1 MKCDFTSKEFAKE
14 AAKVLSP
21 LRNSNLDPKQVKQKI
36 LDAIVPLAQ
45 SMGIDSNYHLK
56 DALDIL
62 QTKILKKNTEKYK
75 LGFNEEVIPSTNQIK
90 GALLAWKKQEKSNK
104 ENTTSEKL
112 NKYVESFKEDPYS
125 IFGKAFYAKQRAV
138 QQANS
143 VCVHSILFNKEDGV
157 LNSEDDINFAIES
170 QQENLLKI
178 LLDYLESRGIT
189 GLPQNLYDK
198 YGHYTGILETMSVQ
212 FWVDSISE
220 DQLAKAYL
228 DKDYKFLDAFNAYVI
243 LNNFDTILQDTFG
256 KAISID
262 PDKDKFTLYK
272 YKILGGS
279 NVYTTWRTN
288 EEIDLS
294 KEINNI
300 SQAIVNSIPYINT
313 NGTSSERNIKFNEF
327 CYIVTKIKDL
337 GLNAKQDY
345 IMNFEGGYLNDPI
358 SQETQNLLQGKS
370 FLSVLST
377 IRENPQKYLP
387 AIFEVLN
394 NQTFINKLKEVGF
407 ISAETFSSLD
417 EGLMYSIYKGLF
429 DYSNDSSLFKIQHK
443 GNGFDGVNYY
453 SFIAQTI
460 DSIYKAGFM
469 QYIINTD
476 GTISCRNMYDQSI
489 SNIEWNIK
497 DSINSIHSNLIIT
510 DDKFEEIRQKYNIQ
524 ANNLETPTEL
534 SLILD
539 YNGVPLEVKYN
550 LVKEEI
556 SYFINNTEITAFQ
569 FEPVAQFIQDM
580 LKQNLNFDLEY
591 LEQFKFLEGEGAD
604 YTKDLL
610 NLSTRVL
617 FNQFIQFKYL
627 NNLSP
632 TDAKAKLKNLFP
644 SEKKALP
651 RFNTKLNQ
659 INLVTDADSN
669 TITTLAQAKAVVTGR
684 LTSSQVLDSE
694 GNALASSTL
703 SRLISTLPYQ
713 IDQQT
718 LNFNSAASEFS
729 LWKTGIFKGIFQLK
743 EIKDNTK
750 GKSKQQTKFSVGEM
764 VQATAFTDFVLG
776 LLSPDTNKSPLG
788 NGLVTFYPSENSDKT
803 YVGRMLIDLKNLKIG
818 EQTLYSL
825 VLQNK
830 VNDFIPQI
838 CEELGKF
845 YQKVF
850 DNINTEWSR
859 VSNLLTDFVI
869 NYNNNLQATQT
880 QFNIEEFIPEG
891 DIAYGQW
898 EYLNLVANKVG
909 MTSQQLL
916 NQLTTEY
923 NNSNPQNPIVLIDQ
937 VHYSIDK
944 NGNFVTNASLLENL
958 NRFKDPYVFQ
968 SFIQTQEVDILKSL
982 LKENLHIEANDKIKE
997 LLGPELSKEWI
1008 DSYTNEIILAKEYFY
1023 DFDFNT
1029 EEDNIQEFSIR
1040 RSQDINTW
1048 DLNSMHGFI
1057 LNPILHNYNLLNY
1070 FFTQE
1075 FMNSS
1080 VGAYYGH
1087 PAKGSFDEKSRKN
1100 AQDKRNVSMTA
1111 AMHPFVQNLING
1123 TPKEINVAVVP
1134 DPEDTMQTIS
1144 GDVYSINPTD
1154 GATYESPFFS
1164 RLENNSLCGARV
1176 GNIKKTFFHFY
1187 NEKTGTG
1194 GIIKTA
1200 SFPLTNYYIR
1210 RSKFYQTM
1218 MQNMTDH
1225 IWRDKNGEIL
1235 ADFNIL
1241 KDYNG
1246 NNINIKSS
1254 GENGK
1259 CFYKDT
1265 NGNHFAINDIQYN
1278 SNNDYIISVFQTDM
1292 NGNDSNEI
1300 LYKDSNG
1307 NLYREENES
1316 YINIKTGEILSQK
1329 PVVHIDTNYKLW
1341 KALGG
1346 EKFEILR
1353 NGELIY
1359 SEDNLDIVTNIIN
1372 KAAIKRPNVS
1382 VVRFQEDIYQPL
1394 KQADIQIMPTMGAIK
1409 QGAANINPQSV
1420 YTETGK
1426 TNFFKIKLNQ
1436 AGIQLDKEHNA
1447 DGEDLSIMTQVL
1459 SACAARG
1466 YSQEQTQ
1473 QLYNAL
1479 ASLAR
1484 TAIKEYQDAF
1494 DEYFKA
1500 KEDSEEAK
1508 LKYQKVIQD
1517 TLINALASSSNSQA
1531 TLQIVTQE
1539 LLDKAR
1545 KGEDFELQDI
1555 PYSDPSVFRKLHST
1569 IAVAMSKAA
1578 IKIKVD
1584 GLLAVLCPSF
1594 NIVKIYNGKTYDSF
1608 ENVQEI
1614 IKEQEEQ
1621 DSNEEYNLVNNTSK
1635 IKLGRTYRV
1644 VDGFGNEQLVPI
1656 NIQNQYYSLVDK
1668 LNTDYIDQVGIL
1680 ESYQEGDVVFN
1691 AIPIEYVNYGELGIN
1706 GGRPVAA
1713 RAEINDSGIRI
1724 IKLDRQAI
1732 TEKWNQKAWRNP
1744 LRSDFIGIIDF
1755 QSEEDLLNWVLVH
1768 EYAHHYFED
1777 NIKGNNENRANS
1789 LATQW
1794 LCQQNPNYKL
1804 TELREQFAPK
1814 GSFEGGRNLG
1824 SYECEFS
1831 GKVQFD
1837 DIEETVSQSLIQQFE
1852 GKSFNINDVESV
1864 YNLATLKDRLNKLK
1878 KKQSSDVINTEISI
1892 VKNEIKKASEQL
1904 QLDLEQISKNG
1915 VVKLRNG
1922 VSIKITQKEITPY
1935 EVILPKLFAEK
1946 FGLRE
1951 YDDINAIKNNPNFF
1965 IERLLQK
1972 LSNQKGIEEQN
1983 YTIGMMRMNGNHVY
1997 LLDKNDAVYSDTFR
2011 RKSIQY
2017 KRENGVLYRVKN
2029 GKLLYR
2035 MNQGDEVWEHTLSDG
2050 SVAEV
2055 VVTSKENFP
2064 SYLDSIKHNTLNISP
2079 KYLDKDL
2086 TILRIIEKSN
2096 SDKRYLQ
2103 TLKELGGRSEDI
2115 IKLQNINSMQDLEKS
2130 QFEDYFTTLGKNI
2143 HTSFLESLKVVMAR
2157 VPAQSMQSFMPMVV
2171 VSFEAPDIN
2180 TAYVSNAQILFQGS
2194 DYDIDAGSI
2203 ASFAFND
2210 DGEYILHSP
2219 YGNIET
2225 PELLKASKKLPFPT
2239 GKTLGINK
2247 HQANFG
2253 WDKYISVLR
2262 PDNPLDLNT
2271 PIHYVAGNMRVNTK
2285 TPEAIR
2291 RLGELITKCNNLHFI
2306 PEIQGMPTEKH
2317 QQIVQIINKH
2327 NTYNKDSEEYSKNYI
2342 VSAMYDIGLNPINLV
2357 ESQQAMDE
2365 IKSPLKKI
2373 AENTK
2378 KAQKDDSL
2386 GNPGS
2391 FLTNIKGL
2399 IQNMGGKQ
2407 GVGICAVGLKSFF
2420 ALTARYN
2427 EVLRNGT
2434 YHEKQ
2439 RLASELEIAGNNFKM
2454 LANAYSPEQVQTGI
2468 LKGIFE
2474 AIDQG
2479 LDAALVLSA
2488 LLSLATDN
2496 AKDLALDKLNAEN
2509 MLGMYIFGIT
2519 VGINF
2524 QTLADIIASE
2534 SAILINEYI
2543 NDNIF
2548 TGKSGKSLHDIFDMI
2563 ELGPTLYINGNIS
2576 DEVRKKNEALSQQA
2590 LLNLYNSDTTLAD
2603 KIQYLE
2609 NLKHTT
2615 AVKEFV
2621 EGTIE
2626 FNKNIEKAQQW
2637 LQLKYTIDNEGVY
2650 EDFKK
2655 LAKGGDELRLIGQ
2668 ELHINQGLESSYQD
2682 SISRIDTLVS
2692 VINSRQ
2698 YDQYR
2703 TDRRNETNPKDYKL
2717 PEVGD
2722 FNLHHFVAYK
2732 TYRDACVDVYGKTLN
2747 KEMLDDFWYVK
2758 ALMDISKKNTPS
2770 AAFTYLESLPNSKF
2784 FYNALDVLQVPH
2796 YLAYLNTLDQLDQS
2810 MKTISI
2816 KYRAIWNL
2824 GRRAIKLL
2832 RAFSAKDKQ
2841 TVFRRTENLVDSLI
2855 RDRFLIHEPK
2865 IILPEG
2871 STFFFKEN
2879 LSIKNGQTKQ
2889 ATPITLGT
2897 IEGNATFKHFMENV
2911 IIPNLQKETNNPLSP
2926 LNGNKF
2932 IQYLAPTIYSN
2943 NIEFS
2948 TTVCYAPSINMSP
2961 RSDTDKYLFETVKQD
2976 FNKLK
2981 TTSFRYKIGENYY
2994 DLINLFWIYNQIA
3007 FNGRIGENTLTSIF
3021 QDSLD
3026 YKIVK
3031 RFRKFESELD
3041 LTEDFSEQIPNDKLL
3056 KATALKK
3063 SPWNTKMS
3071 HFYYEDPASGKISYW
3086 GEYKESS
3093 NIADS
3098 DIGGHPIVI
3107 NGYTPNA
3114 LWFSQ
3119 DDKFKNYITQSS
3131 EYEEIVPIDGKYSKG
3146 SFNVFME
3153 KGVLKGIKINDDTT
3167 GESHMMEIPFKLKQ
3181 ALSNKKLITKTI
3193 LTTSGSRTE
3202 YNTETITL
3210 LVKNSIENDNVC
3222 N

>member
-1 MKCDFTSKEFAKE
+1 
-14 AAKVLSP
+14 
-21 LRNSNLDPKQVKQKI
+21 
-36 LDAIVPLAQ
+36 
-45 SMGIDSNYHLK
+45 
-56 DALDIL
+56 
-62 QTKILKKNTEKYK
+62 
-75 LGFNEEVIPSTNQIK
+75 
-90 GALLAWKKQEKSNK
+90 
-104 ENTTSEKL
+104 
-112 NKYVESFKEDPYS
+112 
-125 IFGKAFYAKQRAV
+125 
-138 QQANS
+138 
-143 VCVHSILFNKEDGV
+143 
-157 LNSEDDINFAIES
+157 
-170 QQENLLKI
+170 
-178 LLDYLESRGIT
+178 
-189 GLPQNLYDK
+189 
-198 YGHYTGILETMSVQ
+198 
-212 FWVDSISE
+212 
-220 DQLAKAYL
+220 
-228 DKDYKFLDAFNAYVI
+228 
-243 LNNFDTILQDTFG
+243 
-256 KAISID
+256 
-262 PDKDKFTLYK
+262 
-272 YKILGGS
+272 
-279 NVYTTWRTN
+279 
-288 EEIDLS
+288 
-294 KEINNI
+294 
-300 SQAIVNSIPYINT
+300 
-313 NGTSSERNIKFNEF
+313 
-327 CYIVTKIKDL
+327 
-337 GLNAKQDY
+337 
-345 IMNFEGGYLNDPI
+345 
-358 SQETQNLLQGKS
+358 
-370 FLSVLST
+370 
-377 IRENPQKYLP
+377 
-387 AIFEVLN
+387 
-394 NQTFINKLKEVGF
+394 
-407 ISAETFSSLD
+407 
-417 EGLMYSIYKGLF
+417 
-429 DYSNDSSLFKIQHK
+429 
-443 GNGFDGVNYY
+443 
-453 SFIAQTI
+453 
-460 DSIYKAGFM
+460 
-469 QYIINTD
+469 
-476 GTISCRNMYDQSI
+476 
-489 SNIEWNIK
+489 
-497 DSINSIHSNLIIT
+497 
-510 DDKFEEIRQKYNIQ
+510 
-524 ANNLETPTEL
+524 
-534 SLILD
+534 
-539 YNGVPLEVKYN
+539 
-550 LVKEEI
+550 
-556 SYFINNTEITAFQ
+556 
-569 FEPVAQFIQDM
+569 
-580 LKQNLNFDLEY
+580 
-591 LEQFKFLEGEGAD
+591 
-604 YTKDLL
+604 
-610 NLSTRVL
+610 
-617 FNQFIQFKYL
+617 
-627 NNLSP
+627 
-632 TDAKAKLKNLFP
+632 
-644 SEKKALP
+644 
-651 RFNTKLNQ
+651 
-659 INLVTDADSN
+659 
-669 TITTLAQAKAVVTGR
+669 
-684 LTSSQVLDSE
+684 
-694 GNALASSTL
+694 
-703 SRLISTLPYQ
+703 
-713 IDQQT
+713 
-718 LNFNSAASEFS
+718 
-729 LWKTGIFKGIFQLK
+729 
-743 EIKDNTK
+743 
-750 GKSKQQTKFSVGEM
+750 
-764 VQATAFTDFVLG
+764 
-776 LLSPDTNKSPLG
+776 
-788 NGLVTFYPSENSDKT
+788 
-803 YVGRMLIDLKNLKIG
+803 
-818 EQTLYSL
+818 
-825 VLQNK
+825 
-830 VNDFIPQI
+830 
-838 CEELGKF
+838 
-845 YQKVF
+845 
-850 DNINTEWSR
+850 
-859 VSNLLTDFVI
+859 
-869 NYNNNLQATQT
+869 
-880 QFNIEEFIPEG
+880 
-891 DIAYGQW
+891 
-898 EYLNLVANKVG
+898 

-982 LKENLHIEANDKIKE
+982 LKENLHIDANNKIKE

-1008 DSYTNEIILAKEYFY
+1008 DPYTNEIILAKERFY
-1023 DFDFNT
+1023 DLDFNT
-1029 EEDNIQEFSIR
+1029 GENNIQEFSIR

-1176 GNIKKTFFHFY
+1176 GNVKKTFFHFY

-1225 IWRDKNGEIL
+1225 VWRDENGEIL

-1254 GENGK
+1254 GENGN

-1300 LYKDSNG
+1300 LYKDSDG

-1346 EKFEILR
+1346 ERFEILR

-1409 QGAANINPQSV
+1409 QGAANINPQTI
-1420 YTETGK
+1420 YTKTGK

-1608 ENVQEI
+1608 ENIQEI

-1668 LNTDYIDQVGIL
+1668 LNTNYIDQVGRL
-1680 ESYQEGDVVFN
+1680 ESYQEGDIIFN
-1691 AIPIEYVNYGELGIN
+1691 NIPIEYVNYGELGVN

-1744 LRSDFIGIIDF
+1744 LRSDFIGITDF

-1814 GSFEGGRNLG
+1814 GEFQGGRNLG

-1831 GKVQFD
+1831 GEVQFD
-1837 DIEETVSQSLIQQFE
+1837 DIEETVAQSLIQQFE

-1878 KKQSSDVINTEISI
+1878 KKQPSDVINSEISI

-1922 VSIKITQKEITPY
+1922 VSIKITQKKITPY

-1997 LLDKNDAVYSDTFR
+1997 LLDKNDAVQSDTFR

-2050 SVAEV
+2050 SIAEV
-2055 VVTSKENFP
+2055 IVTSKENFP

-2143 HTSFLESLKVVMAR
+2143 HT
-2157 VPAQSMQSFMPMVV
+2157 
-2171 VSFEAPDIN
+2171 
-2180 TAYVSNAQILFQGS
+2180 
-2194 DYDIDAGSI
+2194 
-2203 ASFAFND
+2203 
-2210 DGEYILHSP
+2210 
-2219 YGNIET
+2219 
-2225 PELLKASKKLPFPT
+2225 
-2239 GKTLGINK
+2239 
-2247 HQANFG
+2247 
-2253 WDKYISVLR
+2253 
-2262 PDNPLDLNT
+2262 
-2271 PIHYVAGNMRVNTK
+2271 
-2285 TPEAIR
+2285 
-2291 RLGELITKCNNLHFI
+2291 
-2306 PEIQGMPTEKH
+2306 
-2317 QQIVQIINKH
+2317 
-2327 NTYNKDSEEYSKNYI
+2327 
-2342 VSAMYDIGLNPINLV
+2342 
-2357 ESQQAMDE
+2357 
-2365 IKSPLKKI
+2365 
-2373 AENTK
+2373 
-2378 KAQKDDSL
+2378 
-2386 GNPGS
+2386 
-2391 FLTNIKGL
+2391 
-2399 IQNMGGKQ
+2399 
-2407 GVGICAVGLKSFF
+2407 
-2420 ALTARYN
+2420 
-2427 EVLRNGT
+2427 
-2434 YHEKQ
+2434 
-2439 RLASELEIAGNNFKM
+2439 
-2454 LANAYSPEQVQTGI
+2454 
-2468 LKGIFE
+2468 
-2474 AIDQG
+2474 
-2479 LDAALVLSA
+2479 
-2488 LLSLATDN
+2488 
-2496 AKDLALDKLNAEN
+2496 
-2509 MLGMYIFGIT
+2509 
-2519 VGINF
+2519 
-2524 QTLADIIASE
+2524 
-2534 SAILINEYI
+2534 
-2543 NDNIF
+2543 
-2548 TGKSGKSLHDIFDMI
+2548 
-2563 ELGPTLYINGNIS
+2563 
-2576 DEVRKKNEALSQQA
+2576 
-2590 LLNLYNSDTTLAD
+2590 
-2603 KIQYLE
+2603 
-2609 NLKHTT
+2609 
-2615 AVKEFV
+2615 
-2621 EGTIE
+2621 
-2626 FNKNIEKAQQW
+2626 
-2637 LQLKYTIDNEGVY
+2637 
-2650 EDFKK
+2650 
-2655 LAKGGDELRLIGQ
+2655 
-2668 ELHINQGLESSYQD
+2668 
-2682 SISRIDTLVS
+2682 
-2692 VINSRQ
+2692 
-2698 YDQYR
+2698 
-2703 TDRRNETNPKDYKL
+2703 
-2717 PEVGD
+2717 
-2722 FNLHHFVAYK
+2722 
-2732 TYRDACVDVYGKTLN
+2732 
-2747 KEMLDDFWYVK
+2747 
-2758 ALMDISKKNTPS
+2758 
-2770 AAFTYLESLPNSKF
+2770 
-2784 FYNALDVLQVPH
+2784 
-2796 YLAYLNTLDQLDQS
+2796 
-2810 MKTISI
+2810 
-2816 KYRAIWNL
+2816 
-2824 GRRAIKLL
+2824 
-2832 RAFSAKDKQ
+2832 
-2841 TVFRRTENLVDSLI
+2841 
-2855 RDRFLIHEPK
+2855 
-2865 IILPEG
+2865 
-2871 STFFFKEN
+2871 
-2879 LSIKNGQTKQ
+2879 
-2889 ATPITLGT
+2889 
-2897 IEGNATFKHFMENV
+2897 
-2911 IIPNLQKETNNPLSP
+2911 
-2926 LNGNKF
+2926 
-2932 IQYLAPTIYSN
+2932 
-2943 NIEFS
+2943 
-2948 TTVCYAPSINMSP
+2948 
-2961 RSDTDKYLFETVKQD
+2961 
-2976 FNKLK
+2976 
-2981 TTSFRYKIGENYY
+2981 
-2994 DLINLFWIYNQIA
+2994 
-3007 FNGRIGENTLTSIF
+3007 
-3021 QDSLD
+3021 
-3026 YKIVK
+3026 
-3031 RFRKFESELD
+3031 
-3041 LTEDFSEQIPNDKLL
+3041 
-3056 KATALKK
+3056 
-3063 SPWNTKMS
+3063 
-3071 HFYYEDPASGKISYW
+3071 
-3086 GEYKESS
+3086 
-3093 NIADS
+3093 
-3098 DIGGHPIVI
+3098 
-3107 NGYTPNA
+3107 
-3114 LWFSQ
+3114 
-3119 DDKFKNYITQSS
+3119 
-3131 EYEEIVPIDGKYSKG
+3131 
-3146 SFNVFME
+3146 
-3153 KGVLKGIKINDDTT
+3153 
-3167 GESHMMEIPFKLKQ
+3167 
-3181 ALSNKKLITKTI
+3181 
-3193 LTTSGSRTE
+3193 
-3202 YNTETITL
+3202 
-3210 LVKNSIENDNVC
+3210 
-3222 N
+3222 